1 MLNKIFK
8 IAAGALLLFLF
19 IFLFSFGFRK
29 QPGEERIPKTKHGA
43 ERGLYITFYMAQT
56 KSRFETIRRQA
67 KECGLNTLVVD
78 AKELLSRPLV
88 ELARQKKLS
97 ADTKVTP
104 EAWFSQLN
112 NKLHEEGFIVSARLV
127 TFKDDHLVIARPDLG
142 VRVKGGGLYLDRK
155 GGKWADPYAEEV
167 RLYNELIAER
177 AALSGF
183 DEVQFDYIRFP
194 AEGRAHD
201 AYYPFEK
208 AGISKVEA
216 ISSFLESVKKRL
228 QKYNV
233 SIAVDI
239 FGITAWQSKND
250 IKNLGQDL
258 KQMAKQID
266 VLAPMLYPSHFHRGY
281 DGFDNPGA
289 YPYYFINTGIKKM
302 KEILSDE
309 AVSIVPWIQGFNMRS
324 PNFGPNYISEQVKGA
339 KDAGVQNY
347 LIWNAGNVYDTSFRA
362 LKK

>member
-1 MLNKIFK
+1 MLKNIIKISSGLVLLIFFV
-8 IAAGALLLFLF
+8 LLL
-19 IFLFSFGFRK
+19 SFGFRSHLW
-29 QPGEERIPKTKHGA
+29 EEMVPKAKHRS

-56 KSRFETIRRQA
+56 KGKFEAIRQQA
-67 KECGLNTLVVD
+67 KKCGLNTLVID

-88 ELARQKKLS
+88 ELAQQKKLS
-97 ADTKVTP
+97 SDTKVTP

-112 NKLHEEGFIVSARLV
+112 NKLHQEGFIVSARLV
-127 TFKDDHLVIARPDLG
+127 TFKDDHLALARPDLG
-142 VRVKGGGLYLDRK
+142 VQLKGGGLYHDRK
-155 GGKWADPYAEEV
+155 GGKWVDPYADEV

-194 AEGRAHD
+194 AEGLARD

-208 AGISKVEA
+208 KGVSKVEA
-216 ISSFLESVKKRL
+216 INSFLEAVQKRL
-228 QKYNV
+228 HKYNISV
-233 SIAVDI
+233 AVDI
-239 FGITAWQSKND
+239 FGITAWQSKYD
-250 IKNLGQDL
+250 IENLGQDL
-258 KQMAKQID
+258 KKMAKFID
-266 VLAPMLYPSHFHRGY
+266 VVSPMFYPSHFHYGY

-289 YPYYFINTGIKKM
+289 YPYYFVNTGVEKT

-324 PNFGPNYISEQVKGA
+324 PNFGPGYILDQVKAA

-347 LIWNAGNVYDTSFRA
+347 LVWNAGNVYDTTFQA